1 MKYILAHDLGTS
13 GNKATLFSD
22 EGKMITSEVFRYDCH
37 YFNTNWAEQ
46 DPEDFWKAICVT
58 SRNLIDKAR
67 IDPGD
72 IAAVSFSG
80 QMMGCLCVD
89 KQGNPLRPS
98 IIWADQRAQ
107 AQAAALGEQI
117 SLRDFYHIA
126 GHRNSASYG
135 LQKLM
140 WVRDNEP
147 EVYAKTYKALNAKD
161 FIVLRLTGK
170 FYTEPSDATSNACID
185 LNTLQWSEKI
195 VNASGIDGNKLPEIV
210 PSTTVAGEVTPW
222 AAGQTGLKAGTPVVM
237 GGGDGLCSNVG
248 AGSISPGRTFS
259 CIGTSA
265 WVATTSE
272 KPLFDEEMRTF
283 TWAHIVPGLYSPT
296 GTMQAGGS
304 SYNWLKGQVAKYETA
319 VAKVQG
325 ISPYDLINAE
335 AAKSPAGANGVLFLP
350 YLLGERAPRWNPDAT
365 AAWLGLKMEN
375 QRCDLFRAVLEGVT
389 LNLNIIL
396 ESFRRSIPI
405 DELLVVGGGAKG
417 ALWCPGLYSPTGT
430 MQAGGSSYN
439 WLKGQV
445 AKYETAVAKVQGIS
459 PYDLINAEA
468 AKSPAGAN
476 GVLFLPYLLGERA
489 PRWNPDATAAWLG
502 LKMEN
507 QRCDLFRAVLEGV
520 TLNLNII
527 LESFRRSIPID
538 ELLVVGGGAK
548 GALWCQMM
556 ADVYNARIKVP
567 VLLEEAT
574 SMGAA
579 VTGGVG
585 VGVFKGFEVIDQM
598 LELNRTV
605 EPDPEAVAAYG
616 PVKEAFEVC
625 YKAMLPVYEYMA
637 SHKNA

>member
-1 MKYILAHDLGTS
+1 MPEYLLAHDLGTS
-13 GNKATLFSD
+13 GNKATLFTTDGTLIQSCVS
-22 EGKMITSEVFRYDCH
+22 GYGTRY
-37 YFNTNWAEQ
+37 YNGNWAEQ
-46 DPEDFWKAICVT
+46 NPGDWWKAVCAST
-58 SRNLIDKAR
+58 KELIQG
-67 IDPGD
+67 IDPSD
-72 IAAVSFSG
+72 IVAVAFSG

-89 KQGNPLRPS
+89 RNGTPLRPS

-195 VNASGIDGNKLPEIV
+195 VNASGIDGDKLPEIV

-335 AAKSPAGANGVLFLP
+335 EKGDLAYRKEQLKRLQDEVVDIEDMQTGISIMDLGLNEFRLD
-350 YLLGERAPRWNPDAT
+350 LLAFIKEHPDVDRAPHGMNAVVQSTPDCPP
-365 AAWLGLKMEN
+365 GVIFVMRNVSDGVNIGN
-375 QRCDLFRAVLEGVT
+375 Q
-389 LNLNIIL
+389 N
-396 ESFRRSIPI
+396 
-405 DELLVVGGGAKG
+405 
-417 ALWCPGLYSPTGT
+417 
-430 MQAGGSSYN
+430 
-439 WLKGQV
+439 
-445 AKYETAVAKVQGIS
+445 
-459 PYDLINAEA
+459 
-468 AKSPAGAN
+468 
-476 GVLFLPYLLGERA
+476 
-489 PRWNPDATAAWLG
+489 
-502 LKMEN
+502 
-507 QRCDLFRAVLEGV
+507 
-520 TLNLNII
+520 
-527 LESFRRSIPID
+527 
-538 ELLVVGGGAK
+538 
-548 GALWCQMM
+548 
-556 ADVYNARIKVP
+556 
-567 VLLEEAT
+567 
-574 SMGAA
+574 
-579 VTGGVG
+579 
-585 VGVFKGFEVIDQM
+585 
-598 LELNRTV
+598 
-605 EPDPEAVAAYG
+605 
-616 PVKEAFEVC
+616 
-625 YKAMLPVYEYMA
+625 
-637 SHKNA
+637 

>member
-195 VNASGIDGNKLPEIV
+195 VNASGIG
-210 PSTTVAGEVTPW
+210 
-222 AAGQTGLKAGTPVVM
+222 
-237 GGGDGLCSNVG
+237 
-248 AGSISPGRTFS
+248 
-259 CIGTSA
+259 
-265 WVATTSE
+265 
-272 KPLFDEEMRTF
+272 
-283 TWAHIVPGLYSPT
+283 H
-296 GTMQAGGS
+296 AGGH
-304 SYNWLKGQVAKYETA
+304 G
-319 VAKVQG
+319 
-325 ISPYDLINAE
+325 
-335 AAKSPAGANGVLFLP
+335 
-350 YLLGERAPRWNPDAT
+350 
-365 AAWLGLKMEN
+365 
-375 QRCDLFRAVLEGVT
+375 
-389 LNLNIIL
+389 
-396 ESFRRSIPI
+396 RR
-405 DELLVVGGGAKG
+405 
-417 ALWCPGLYSPTGT
+417 
-430 MQAGGSSYN
+430 
-439 WLKGQV
+439 
-445 AKYETAVAKVQGIS
+445 
-459 PYDLINAEA
+459 
-468 AKSPAGAN
+468 
-476 GVLFLPYLLGERA
+476 
-489 PRWNPDATAAWLG
+489 
-502 LKMEN
+502 
-507 QRCDLFRAVLEGV
+507 
-520 TLNLNII
+520 
-527 LESFRRSIPID
+527 RR
-538 ELLVVGGGAK
+538 
-548 GALWCQMM
+548 
-556 ADVYNARIKVP
+556 P
-567 VLLEEAT
+567 VLQRGRRLH
-574 SMGAA
+574 
-579 VTGGVG
+579 
-585 VGVFKGFEVIDQM
+585 Q
-598 LELNRTV
+598 
-605 EPDPEAVAAYG
+605 PG
-616 PVKEAFEVC
+616 PH
-625 YKAMLPVYEYMA
+625 L
-637 SHKNA
+637 